1 MNRDEQPLRELV
13 LEMHRRGIIKF
24 GEFTLT
30 SGKKSPY
37 YLDLRLLPS
46 YPRLYK
52 RVMTMAYSILEKLDF
67 DVVVGVATAGIIHAS
82 YLGCIMEK
90 PIAYVRKKPKEH
102 GTRRLIEGR
111 VEGLKALIVDDVA
124 TTGGSLER
132 AVNAVRQ
139 EGGIVEY
146 AFVIVDRREGARER
160 LEKQGV
166 KLYSL
171 LDAQKIIEILYEEKA
186 IDEQTFS
193 RVKQY
198 IEKEKSSF

>member
-1 MNRDEQPLRELV
+1 MSDINQSLKELV
-13 LEMHRRGIIKF
+13 LEMHRRGIIRF

-52 RVMTMAYSILEKLDF
+52 KIMMEAYNLLKTLDF

-90 PIAYVRKKPKEH
+90 PVAYVRKKPKEH
-102 GTRRLIEGR
+102 GTRRLVEGR

-124 TTGGSLER
+124 TTGSSLER
-132 AVNAVRQ
+132 AVNAVRR

-146 AFVIVDRREGARER
+146 AFVIVDREEGARER
-160 LEKQGV
+160 LERQGV
-166 KLYSL
+166 ILYSL
-171 LDAQKIIEILYEEKA
+171 FSAQRIIEILHGEKA
-186 IDEQTFS
+186 IDEYVFS

-198 IEKEKSSF
+198 IEKEKTTF